1 MNRDPA
7 VSYYLDYGPPLN
19 LHQFIIILFMIL
31 NGYKCWH
38 SWDQLLDAAEE
49 SVFLVFR
56 VYWLF
61 KIVKYTK
68 MQGQTEWRHAIKN
81 LGSNISFVMLSLQ
94 YISVLKFCV
103 F

>member
-1 MNRDPA
+1 MDIN
-7 VSYYLDYGPPLN
+7 VGTVGTNYLM
-19 LHQFIIILFMIL
+19 Q
-31 NGYKCWH
+31 
-38 SWDQLLDAAEE
+38 QR